1 MAVPNIYGLAGTGVE
16 SGEERGE
23 SDDERGGDDMA
34 DASMPVATPDRER
47 ELQEGLD
54 RPNASPVPFS
64 PMSDVP
70 PCGGQHDEQHAVPPA
85 SPPPTNRGNSVRARV
100 LMRLDYTHAMRA
112 QPQLVS
118 DELRAM
124 ENLRADHRE
133 ACDRI
138 AALQSL
144 LAQCRSDLNTSR

>member
-1 MAVPNIYGLAGTGVE
+1 M
-16 SGEERGE
+16 
-23 SDDERGGDDMA
+23 D

-54 RPNASPVPFS
+54 QPNASPVPFS

-70 PCGGQHDEQHAVPPA
+70 PSGGQHDEQHDAVPPA
-85 SPPPTNRGNSVRARV
+85 SPPPTNRGNSVPARV
-100 LMRLDYTHAMRA
+100 RMRLDYTHAMLA

-124 ENLRADHRE
+124 EDLRADHRE
-133 ACDRI
+133 A
-138 AALQSL
+138 
-144 LAQCRSDLNTSR
+144 